1 MQKQPQPALSVWC
14 GTYTLLAAAAQLVPT
29 AAPLHPLATAIVCT
43 SHVDVIKGIAMF
55 DKLKVPTIAL
65 VENMSYF
72 ECEHGTRYFPFGT
85 AAPLAQ

>member
-1 MQKQPQPALSVWC
+1 MQSIAECVVWN
-14 GTYTLLAAAAQLVPT
+14 LHIAAFAAPLAAAAP
-29 AAPLHPLATAIVCT
+29 PATLLLCT
-43 SHVDVIKGIAMF
+43 SHVDVVKGIAMF

-72 ECEHGTRYFPFGT
+72 ECDHGTRYFPFGT

>member
-1 MQKQPQPALSVWC
+1 MWNLHIAAFATPLV
-14 GTYTLLAAAAQLVPT
+14 AAAQLAPT
-29 AAPLHPLATAIVCT
+29 AAPLATART
-43 SHVDVIKGIAMF
+43 SHVDVVKGIAMF

-72 ECEHGTRYFPFGT
+72 ECDHGTRYFPFGT